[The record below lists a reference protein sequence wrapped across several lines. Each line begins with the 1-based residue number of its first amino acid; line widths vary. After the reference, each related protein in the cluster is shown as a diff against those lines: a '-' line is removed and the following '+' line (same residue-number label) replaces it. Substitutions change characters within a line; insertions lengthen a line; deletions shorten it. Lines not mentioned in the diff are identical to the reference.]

1 MKIGH
6 LENKPAVTPVGT
18 ERKGAA
24 GDATGTTATGT
35 EPSAKVE
42 LSSAALL
49 GPEGATPEFDA
60 EKVQRIA
67 QAIRDGKFQV
77 NADAIAD
84 KLISNAQE
92 VLSRSSH

>member
-6 LENKPAVTPVGT
+6 LENKPAVTPAGT

-24 GDATGTTATGT
+24 GDASGTTAT

-42 LSSAALL
+42 LSAAALL